1 MWLIHNID
9 WRKFGGTFV
18 EENLGYTTLPD
29 YTNRTLRS
37 LCSIFDL
44 KNKYHYH
51 RFRQRYWTY
60 VSMEYFKQKIKGRNR
75 IISDATK

>member
-1 MWLIHNID
+1 MHTMWLIHNID

-44 KNKYHYH
+44 K
-51 RFRQRYWTY
+51 
-60 VSMEYFKQKIKGRNR
+60 E
-75 IISDATK
+75 